1 MQAAQ
6 AVMIPSLWP
15 TSNVTYNTSAC
26 QYAGIM
32 ERSDSFDPRV
42 TFLVDQRQACRN
54 VDGMHYV
61 RYGYQHVLYATSL
74 PSFCGC
80 LTTTF
85 GEEGL
90 VTTSD

>member
-6 AVMIPSLWP
+6 AVMIASLWP

-42 TFLVDQRQACRN
+42 TFLVDQRQEYKN
-54 VDGMHYV
+54 
-61 RYGYQHVLYATSL
+61 L
-74 PSFCGC
+74 
-80 LTTTF
+80 
-85 GEEGL
+85 EGL
-90 VTTSD
+90 H